1 MNTTALVKPEL
12 LADCHITRLHQ
23 LEKGTVIYSQGE
35 QANEFY
41 YVEKGLIGLYHILE
55 NGKESL
61 LRIYSSQD
69 YFGFRTIF
77 GTQVYHC
84 TAKVL
89 LPAEI
94 IRVSP
99 HNISVFIQS
108 NPKAIQQLLHQL
120 SEELQT
126 SEQRLTK
133 AAYMRSLDRVMES
146 ITHLT
151 QYYPN
156 YPWTY
161 REIAEYSGCET
172 ETAIRISKELKKQG
186 FLKG

>member
-1 MNTTALVKPEL
+1 MILIKPEQL
-12 LADCHITRLHQ
+12 IHSHITRLHK
-23 LEKGTVIYSQGE
+23 LEKGTVIYSQGDK
-35 QANEFY
+35 ANEFY
-41 YVEKGLIGLYHILE
+41 YVESGLIGLYHVLE

-69 YFGFRTIF
+69 YFGFRTVF
-77 GTQVYHC
+77 GTQIYHC

-94 IRVSP
+94 VRISP
-99 HNISVFIQS
+99 HNVSEFIQA
-108 NPKAIQQLLHQL
+108 NPQMIQYLLHQL
-120 SEELQT
+120 SEELQF
-126 SEQRLTK
+126 SEQRLAK

-186 FLKG
+186 FLKQ